1 MARVSRTKPKNI
13 PAVLKE
19 RVYKTALYI
28 RLSVLDSGKKDSDT
42 VETQEALLRKYIK
55 GKPHFMLV
63 SAYIDNGE
71 TGVNFSRS
79 AFERL
84 MDDVKSG
91 KVDCIIVKD
100 LSRFGRNYIETGE
113 YLEKIFPFLGV
124 RFIAVNDGYDSFEQ
138 AASDGL
144 SLHLKN
150 LVNDVYARDISAK
163 ISPVLRGKQ
172 ERGEFIGAWA
182 AYGYLKSPQDKH
194 KLIIDPETASVVRDI
209 FAWRTEGLSYQG
221 IARRLTE
228 MGIPSPGRY
237 RFLKGI
243 VKNKCYENSR
253 WLITTVKA
261 LLEKEVY
268 LGHMVQG
275 RKRESLFQGQKQ
287 AYLPRKEWIV
297 VENTHE
303 AIIDR
308 QTFDTV
314 QSLNKQRHAEYVE
327 KLDHFSEVVNTDN
340 ILKGLVYC
348 GDCGTKLVRY
358 KTVRENSQIQ
368 PRLHVWYNYICPKHT
383 SDATLCGFMSIRESI
398 LLETVHAAIQV
409 QLAAAADMEKCLA
422 KFTGKSAAQT
432 EKERLEA
439 QIRQAEDEL
448 KRTARHRESLYDDY
462 ADKLMN
468 EHDYIF
474 AQTRYKDKEN
484 TLQRQLVE
492 LGRSYQSICEEK
504 AEANPWLLNFM
515 QFQQAGELTRAMAAA
530 LIEKITIYDENR
542 VEIGYRFEDEYQK
555 LLHHLAASPEVSH
568 D

>member
-1 MARVSRTKPKNI
+1 MARVSRTKQKST
-13 PAVLKE
+13 PAVLKG
-19 RVYKTALYI
+19 RIYKTALYI

-42 VETQEALLRKYIK
+42 AETQEALLRKYIK

-63 SAYIDNGE
+63 SVYIDNGE

-91 KVDCIIVKD
+91 KIDCIIVKD

-113 YLEKIFPFLGV
+113 YIEKIFPFLEV
-124 RFIAVNDGYDSFEQ
+124 RFIAVNDGYDSFDQ
-138 AASDGL
+138 AASDSL

-182 AYGYLKSPQDKH
+182 AYGYLKSPQNKH
-194 KLIIDPETASVVRDI
+194 KLIIDPETAPVVRDI
-209 FAWRTEGLSYQG
+209 FAWRIGGLSYQG

-237 RFLKGI
+237 RYLKGI
-243 VKNKCYENSR
+243 VKDKRYENSR
-253 WLITTVKA
+253 WFIDTVKK

-275 RKRESLFQGQKQ
+275 RKRESLFHGQKQ
-287 AYLPRKEWIV
+287 TYLPREEWVV

-308 QTFDTV
+308 QTFDAV
-314 QSLNKQRHAEYVE
+314 QCLNKQRHTEYVE
-327 KLDHFSEVVNTDN
+327 KLERFSDVVNTDN

-358 KTVRENSQIQ
+358 KNIRENSQTQ

-383 SDATLCGFMSIRESI
+383 SDITLCSFMSIRESI
-398 LLETVHAAIQV
+398 LLETVYAAIQV
-409 QLAAAADMEKCLA
+409 QLDVAADMEKCLA

-439 QIRQAEDEL
+439 QIRQADDEL
-448 KRTARHRESLYDDY
+448 KRTVRHRESLYDDY

-468 EHDYIF
+468 EHDYIY
-474 AQTRYKDKEN
+474 AQTRYKEKEN
-484 TLQRQLVE
+484 ALQRQLLE
-492 LGRSYQSICEEK
+492 LGYSYQSVCEDK
-504 AEANPWLLNFM
+504 AEENPWMLNFL
-515 QFQQAGELTRAMAAA
+515 QFQKTGEITRAMAVA

-542 VEIGYRFEDEYQK
+542 MEIRYRFEDEYQK
-555 LLHHLAASPEVSH
+555 LLHHLAASPEVCH
-568 D
+568 G